1 MNFDFVAVFTSLSK
15 SYREMAHKT
24 HDQMIEAWIKTEKSI
39 EDNCKLMAFW
49 KK

>member
-15 SYREMAHKT
+15 SYREMTNKAHEE
-24 HDQMIEAWIKTEKSI
+24 MIEAWVKAEKSI
-39 EDNCKLMAFW
+39 ADNFKFVSFW

>member
-15 SYREMAHKT
+15 SYRELANKT
-24 HDQMIEAWIKTEKSI
+24 HDQMIEAWVKTEKSI
-39 EDNCKLMAFW
+39 EDNFKLASFW